1 MAVDA
6 ALRCAPTSLMR
17 PSPPRRPRPAP
28 RHSEP
33 TASTELPE
41 VIVHAV
47 DAASDPQLLDL
58 VSDGVGAVVAAIGD
72 LTP

>member
-1 MAVDA
+1 MPVDGGR
-6 ALRCAPTSLMR
+6 RCAPPVPMR
-17 PSPPRRPRPAP
+17 PSPPRRQRPTP
-28 RHSEP
+28 RHAEP
-33 TASTELPE
+33 TPAADLPE

-72 LTP
+72 LAP